1 MNKALPSSPS
11 FAVAFGGGGARG
23 IAHIHVMEA
32 LDELGIRPVAI
43 AGSSI
48 GSIVGSG
55 MANGMSGKD
64 IRDYMASIFNNR
76 SEVAK
81 RMWQTRPARW
91 AELLKGGLRVS
102 QFNIEKMLDVFLPA
116 DFPVNV
122 EDLKIPMTITAVD
135 FHDAREIHIR
145 SGDLRSA
152 IAASCAIPP
161 VFAPVR
167 RDGRIL
173 VDGGLFNP
181 VPFDLLFDKADIVIG
196 IDVVGSPVGPDDH
209 MPTTFEAVIGAN
221 QLTMCSIIENKF
233 RYRPPHIFIRPNV
246 ERIGLLDF
254 LKFEQI
260 LTQSA
265 GVRDELK
272 HAIEQALGGKIAPV
286 LSGNIIA

>member
-1 MNKALPSSPS
+1 LEKAVPSSPRI
-11 FAVAFGGGGARG
+11 AVAFGGGGARG
-23 IAHIHVMEA
+23 IAHLHIVEV
-32 LDELGIRPVAI
+32 LDELGIKPVAI

-48 GSIVGSG
+48 GSIVGAGMASG
-55 MANGMSGKD
+55 MTGHE
-64 IRDYMASIFNNR
+64 IHEYMAAIFNRR

-91 AELLKGGLRVS
+91 VELLKGGLRVS
-102 QFNIEKMLDVFLPA
+102 QFNIEKVLDVFLPA
-116 DFPVNV
+116 SLPSNV
-122 EDLKIPMTITAVD
+122 EELKIPMSITAAD
-135 FHDAREIHIR
+135 FHAAQEIHIR
-145 SGDLRSA
+145 DGDLHSA

-167 RDGRIL
+167 REGRIL

-196 IDVVGSPVGPDDH
+196 IDVVGTPVGPDDY

-233 RYRPPHIFIRPNV
+233 RIRPPHIFIRPNV

-260 LTQSA
+260 LSQSA
-265 GVRDELK
+265 SVRDELK
-272 HAIEQALGGKIAPV
+272 RAIELTIEGKAAPIAST
-286 LSGNIIA
+286 LAN

>member
-1 MNKALPSSPS
+1 METVVPSSPRV
-11 FAVAFGGGGARG
+11 AVAFGGGGARG
-23 IAHIHVMEA
+23 IAHIHIVDV
-32 LDELGIRPVAI
+32 LDELGIKPVAI

-48 GSIVGSG
+48 GSIIGTAMASG
-55 MANGMSGKD
+55 MTGRE
-64 IRDYMASIFNNR
+64 IREHIAGIFSRR

-81 RMWQTRPARW
+81 LLWKTRPARW
-91 AELLKGGLRVS
+91 AEFLKGGLRVS
-102 QFNIEKMLDVFLPA
+102 QFNIERVLDVFLPSS
-116 DFPVNV
+116 FPANV
-122 EDLKIPMTITAVD
+122 EELNISMSITAVD
-135 FHDAREIHIR
+135 FHAAREVHIR
-145 SGDLRSA
+145 DGDLRSA

-161 VFAPVR
+161 VFGPVYR
-167 RDGRIL
+167 EGRIL

-196 IDVVGSPVGPDDH
+196 VDVVGAPVGPDDY

-233 RYRPPHIFIRPNV
+233 RIRPPHIFIRPNV

-260 LTQSA
+260 LSQSS

-272 HAIEQALGGKIAPV
+272 RAVEQAVERTA
-286 LSGNIIA
+286 